1 MTGVANSGY
10 QPLPPFAGV
19 EGPLRRVLANLRPA
33 RRMSVTECAERFMR
47 VNANGRWVPF
57 DRNVAPYM
65 VEPADMMA
73 SRNWRELVFVGPAR
87 ASKTLGLLQV
97 GIAYAIMIDQSPVH
111 VTHMGQGKAKEWSEN
126 EVAPMIR
133 NSPELAERQG
143 MGTGDRNIFS
153 KRFRGG
159 TNLGIG
165 WPTAEN
171 WAGRTSQF
179 EFVTDIDRMKTNI
192 DGEGAPFALAAKRP
206 ETLGSRGMA
215 VAESSPAFPVLDEAW
230 VADSPHQM
238 PPCEGIVGLYNGGTR
253 ARWYWECPHC
263 SELFEP
269 RVDRLHYD
277 SELPPSKAGEAAEM
291 MCPAEGCG
299 CLIAPSQKVVLNRLA
314 LEGRGGWL
322 HETDDGRLVRVGD
335 PDIRSVSRL
344 SYHLNGAAAAFA
356 SWSTI
361 ITRLEVAKRSAAVM
375 GEERDVQVVVNT
387 DIGLPFRPS
396 AGDEDGVL
404 NLGKLRENRRDMA
417 RGVAPAWTRFIT
429 VSVDVQ
435 GSYFTLQVMAWGLE
449 GDSAVIDRRDLA
461 SLPKDSPDAADR
473 KLDPGRNAEDWVVL
487 EPLAAQVYPVDGA
500 DYGLM
505 PLMLAVDFHGGPGVS
520 DNAEKF
526 LRARRKAGQGG
537 LWFVSRGWGGF
548 HQRSR
553 VWYET
558 PERASNGK
566 RARSIRIL
574 NMAVDRIKDSVVAA
588 LGRTETG
595 GGTMHLPKW
604 LPEHQMIEF
613 TAERRTARKWEKRAG
628 MVRNESIDLSVQGR
642 AMAEHRG
649 LFRISAEQCPDWAEP
664 GPGNSR
670 AVRIGGRGDGRGD
683 GESAARKS
691 GPATAIGAPGNGIK
705 WLRDR

>member
-1 MTGVANSGY
+1 MSQYADGIQY
-10 QPLPPFAGV
+10 QPLPPFAGI
-19 EGPLRRVLANLRPA
+19 EGPLTRSLAALRPA
-33 RRMSVTECAERFMR
+33 RRMSVTECAERYMK
-47 VNANGRWVPF
+47 VNANGRWVSF

-97 GIAYAIMIDQSPVH
+97 GIAYAIMIDPSPVY

-133 NSPELAERQG
+133 NSPALADRQG
-143 MGTGDRNIFS
+143 MGTGDRNIFA
-153 KRFRGG
+153 KRFVGG
-159 TNLGIG
+159 AHLGIG

-179 EFVTDIDRMKTNI
+179 EFITDLDRMKTNI
-192 DGEGAPFALAAKRP
+192 DGEGAAFSLAAKRP

-215 VAESSPAFPVLDEAW
+215 VAESSPAHPVLDETW
-230 VADSPHQM
+230 VAASPHEM

-263 SELFEP
+263 GEMFEP
-269 RVDRLHYD
+269 RIDRLHYD
-277 SELPPSKAGEAAEM
+277 PALPPSKAGEAAEM
-291 MCPAEGCG
+291 LCPADGCG
-299 CLIAPSQKVVLNRLA
+299 ALIGSDQKVILNRLA

-322 HETDDGRLVRVGD
+322 HETDDGDLVRVDD
-335 PDIRSVSRL
+335 PRIRSVSRL

-361 ITRLEVAKRSAAVM
+361 ITRLEVAKRHAAVM
-375 GEERDVQVVVNT
+375 GEERDMQVVVNT

-396 AGDEDGVL
+396 VGDEDGVL
-404 NLGKLRENRRDMA
+404 NLQKLRENLRDME

-435 GSYFTLQVMAWGLE
+435 GTYFTMQAMAWGLE
-449 GDSAVIDRRDLA
+449 GECAVIDRRDLA
-461 SLPKDSPDAADR
+461 TLPKALLDADDR
-473 KLDPGRNAEDWVVL
+473 KMDPGRYAEDWAVL
-487 EPLAAQVYPVDGA
+487 ESLSGQVYPVNGA
-500 DYGLM
+500 SYGLM
-505 PLMLAVDFHGGPGVS
+505 PLACVVDFHGAPGVS

-526 LRARRKAGQGG
+526 LRARRKAGEGA

-553 VWYET
+553 VWYES

-566 RARSIRIL
+566 KARSIRIL
-574 NMAVDRIKDSVVAA
+574 NMATDRLKDTVVAA
-588 LGRTETG
+588 LGRSTTEAG

-604 LPEHQMIEF
+604 LPEEKLIEF
-613 TAERRTARKWEKRAG
+613 TAERRTAKKWDKRPG

-642 AMAEHRG
+642 ALAEYKG
-649 LFRISAEQCPDWAEP
+649 LLKIDPGACPDWAEP
-664 GPGNSR
+664 GPANLR
-670 AVRIGGRGDGRGD
+670 AVRNKTPRPAVARSDA
-683 GESAARKS
+683 ESGQPVAKA
-691 GPATAIGAPGNGIK
+691 GPAKIK
-705 WLRDR
+705 WLRGN